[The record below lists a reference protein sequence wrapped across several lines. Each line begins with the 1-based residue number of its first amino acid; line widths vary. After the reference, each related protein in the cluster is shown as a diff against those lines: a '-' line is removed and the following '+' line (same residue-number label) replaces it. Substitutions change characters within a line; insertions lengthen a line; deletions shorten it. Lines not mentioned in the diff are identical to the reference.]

1 MARIL
6 LAVCLMLLIALSDAN
21 KTQRPFSLEF
31 YFQYYPTVP
40 TDFMRYNSNF
50 MLVFVTEL
58 EAKCPETAEFK
69 NFFAKLQ
76 DYISYCFKAPPA
88 GSYDTQVEMSDK
100 SEQLFRAL
108 SALNGT
114 KQGTSF
120 DSMRLI
126 YALVSMEKYLDGMKK
141 RTLKEF
147 DHIKSREVRV
157 IRYVATIGQFVK
169 TVSEMNGKPFDL
181 KHFNIEDGNYHHI
194 FTIKFFNKT
203 IPFSLPNY
211 LKKFPKRGKDFEPF
225 AYRGMFGFVGDLET
239 KAPGSAEFKNFFAQ
253 LKEYMNCF
261 KLVSP
266 DSYLLE
272 PERKTEWGSRKL
284 FVAMSEISGLKSE
297 TLDPWRLV
305 DGLLSMRKVLVEM
318 KQSNMNPITFEKR
331 KELTWSIVKWAR
343 AVNIVVKTACEK
355 QGIYLDLSSFDKY
368 YDSVVLVPSKRAG
381 AESGRNPPNGGN
393 VPKETSTKN
402 GSSN

>member
-1 MARIL
+1 
-6 LAVCLMLLIALSDAN
+6 
-21 KTQRPFSLEF
+21 
-31 YFQYYPTVP
+31 
-40 TDFMRYNSNF
+40 MRYNSNF

-169 TVSEMNGKPFDL
+169 T
-181 KHFNIEDGNYHHI
+181 
-194 FTIKFFNKT
+194 
-203 IPFSLPNY
+203 
-211 LKKFPKRGKDFEPF
+211 
-225 AYRGMFGFVGDLET
+225 T